1 MMNFKIPSLL
11 FFLFVAFN
19 AGTQSLESQIDEI
32 LAAQFPADGPG
43 ASALVVKNGQILYR
57 KAFGKANIEL
67 DVAMKPEHVFR
78 IGSISKQFTA
88 CAILRLAELGKLS
101 LQDEITKFIPDYPT
115 HGHKIT
121 VEHLL
126 THTSGIKSYTGLE
139 KWTDEERKRDFT
151 PKEMVD
157 YFKDEPMDFAPGEAY
172 RYNNSA
178 YFLLGYII
186 EIVSGKTYEAFLD
199 ENFFKPLGMNHSYYG
214 NTAPIIK
221 NRAAGYQE
229 GETGNTNADFLSM
242 TQPYAAGS
250 LLSNVDDLYT
260 WYKAVMDD
268 KVVSKESRMKAHTA
282 FKLNNGKPTGYGYG
296 WSLGNVQGSPVIG
309 HGGGI
314 NGFLTASLY
323 LPDEKV
329 FVALFSNCT
338 CKGPDDAAYK
348 MAGIAIGKPFKWEK
362 IEMPAA
368 ELKAYEAIYESETG
382 EQRILTFEDG
392 KMYSART
399 GGSKFLIHP
408 YAKDKFFFDNSL
420 TTLEFIRDPKGAIAS
435 VVSKSTS
442 DDITWMRTDKPITK
456 LTAIEIAPEWLEKYP
471 GKYQLA
477 PGFILTITKEGNQL
491 FAQATGQDKLEILP
505 YELHK
510 FYTKSI
516 DAKMVFNS
524 DNTGKVTSLTLL
536 QNGEHKADRIE

>member
-1 MMNFKIPSLL
+1 MMNLKISFLL
-11 FFLFVAFN
+11 VFIFGVFH

-43 ASALVVKNGQILYR
+43 AAALVVKNGQILYR
-57 KAFGKANIEL
+57 KAFGKANLEL
-67 DVAMKPEHVFR
+67 DVAMKPEHIFR

-88 CAILRLAELGKLS
+88 CAILRLAEQGKLS
-101 LQDEITKFIPDYPT
+101 LQDEITQFIPDYPT

-139 KWTDEERKRDFT
+139 KWTDEERKRNFT

-186 EIVSGKTYEAFLD
+186 EVVSGKTYEAFID
-199 ENFFKPLGMNHSYYG
+199 ENFFKPLGMNQSYYG
-214 NTAPIIK
+214 NTAPILK
-221 NRAAGYQE
+221 NRAAGYQD
-229 GETGNTNADFLSM
+229 GENGIANADFLSM

-268 KVVSKESRMKAHTA
+268 KVVTRENRLKAHTS

-323 LPDEKV
+323 LPEEKV

-338 CKGPDDAAYK
+338 CNGPDEAAYK
-348 MAGIAIGKPFKWEK
+348 MAGIALGKPYHWEEIK
-362 IEMPAA
+362 LTEA

-382 EQRILTFEDG
+382 EQRILTVEDG
-392 KMYSART
+392 KLYSART
-399 GGSKFLIHP
+399 GGSKFWVRP
-408 YAKDKFFFDNSL
+408 YAKDKFFVDNSL
-420 TTLEFIRDPKGAIAS
+420 TTLEFIRNPKGAIVS
-435 VVSKSTS
+435 VISKGTS
-442 DDITWMRTDKPITK
+442 ADITWTRTNKPMPK
-456 LTAIEIAPEWLEKYP
+456 
-471 GKYQLA
+471 
-477 PGFILTITKEGNQL
+477 
-491 FAQATGQDKLEILP
+491 
-505 YELHK
+505 
-510 FYTKSI
+510 
-516 DAKMVFNS
+516 
-524 DNTGKVTSLTLL
+524 
-536 QNGEHKADRIE
+536 